1 MAELLRGAPVVAAIT
16 EELQA
21 RVERLAAHGVT
32 PGLTI
37 VRVGEREDDISY
49 ERSICSRAA
58 KVGVAVT
65 VQALDASCTDAD
77 LPAVIAQANADASV
91 HGILLFRPLPSTLD
105 EARACAALDPAKD
118 VDCLTPQ
125 SLFGVFARQP
135 VGYPP
140 CTAQAIIEMLDHVDV
155 PLSGANVVV
164 VGRSLVVGRPVSMM
178 LQAKDATVTMC
189 HTKTRDLAHVCSQAD
204 VLVVAAGCPGLIG
217 ADAVRSGQVV
227 IDAGVNWDARAGRL
241 VGDCRFDEVEPIVR
255 AVTPVPGGLG
265 AVTTAVL
272 CKHVVNAAEVAA
284 GEECA
289 HGGR

>member
-77 LPAVIAQANADASV
+77 LHAVIAQANADASV
-91 HGILLFRPLPSTLD
+91 HGILLFRPLLATLD

-140 CTAQAIIEMLDHVDV
+140 CTVQAIIEMLEHADV

-164 VGRSLVVGRPVSMM
+164 VGRSLVVGRAG
-178 LQAKDATVTMC
+178 LDDASGKRC
-189 HTKTRDLAHVCSQAD
+189 HGDHVPHKNARLGARVLA
-204 VLVVAAGCPGLIG
+204 G
-217 ADAVRSGQVV
+217 R
-227 IDAGVNWDARAGRL
+227 RAGGGCGVSGAYWCGR
-241 VGDCRFDEVEPIVR
+241 GAFR
-255 AVTPVPGGLG
+255 PGGD
-265 AVTTAVL
+265 
-272 CKHVVNAAEVAA
+272 
-284 GEECA
+284 
-289 HGGR
+289 

>member
-1 MAELLRGAPVVAAIT
+1 MVSHWPYHRS
-16 EELQA
+16 
-21 RVERLAAHGVT
+21 R
-32 PGLTI
+32 
-37 VRVGEREDDISY
+37 GEREDDISY

-77 LPAVIAQANADASV
+77 LHAVIAQANADASV
-91 HGILLFRPLPSTLD
+91 HGILLFRPLLATLD

-135 VGYPP
+135 VGYRP
-140 CTAQAIIEMLDHVDV
+140 CTVQAIIEMLEHADV

-189 HTKTRDLAHVCSQAD
+189 HTKTRDLAHVW
-204 VLVVAAGCPGLIG
+204 LAG
-217 ADAVRSGQVV
+217 R
-227 IDAGVNWDARAGRL
+227 RAGGGCGVSGAYWCGR
-241 VGDCRFDEVEPIVR
+241 GAFR
-255 AVTPVPGGLG
+255 PGGD
-265 AVTTAVL
+265 
-272 CKHVVNAAEVAA
+272 
-284 GEECA
+284 
-289 HGGR
+289 